1 MIEDSSET
9 GTKKN
14 KYRKRIIRWKVWLL
28 LVAIAAILLSLAEC
42 YHRTTSCTYHPVNI
56 HYENSEGTD

>member
-1 MIEDSSET
+1 MIENISET

-14 KYRKRIIRWKVWLL
+14 KRRKRIIRWQEWLL
-28 LVAIAAILLSLAEC
+28 LVAIAAIILSLAEY
-42 YHRTTSCTYHPVNI
+42 YHRTTSCTSQPVNI

>member
-1 MIEDSSET
+1 MIENTSET

-14 KYRKRIIRWKVWLL
+14 KRRKKIIRWQEWLL
-28 LVAIAAILLSLAEC
+28 LVAIAAIILSLAEC
-42 YHRTTSCTYHPVNI
+42 YHRTTFCTYQPVNI